1 MLKKGYRNDAERME
15 LLDIIVATG
24 KILVEDARHIDENFL
39 LFIEPE
45 ETEPYIIITD
55 PPGPTP
61 TEILQEENASL
72 WYENMLQS
80 AKVESNETEV
90 AGLWYSLMMGGI

>member
-1 MLKKGYRNDAERME
+1 MLKKRYRTDTKRTEV
-15 LLDIIVATG
+15 LDIMGATG

-39 LFIEPE
+39 LFIDPE

-61 TEILQEENASL
+61 TELLQEDNASL
-72 WYENMLQS
+72 WYENMVQS
-80 AKVESNETEV
+80 AKVEANETEV